1 MNIATGE
8 VCDFRPVEVGGG
20 ILADSMG
27 LGKTLS
33 VISLLATDWPYHNS
47 SSSEV
52 APTVIVVP
60 PSLLRTWEEELRR
73 HLHPG
78 TLRCWSYHG
87 PKRSED
93 MASVLAHDIVI
104 TTYDVVASEW
114 KSIDKGPRPLFSVD
128 WRRIVLDEGKLLCPE
143 SIKPADVSFLAH
155 EIRVGTTLRAKA
167 ICALRGHFRWVV
179 SGTPIQ
185 NRWEDLASLLRFLR
199 VYPDH
204 DIRSLTAMLRRGA
217 ANSDLR
223 NMLASLCLRRSK
235 EAIDL
240 PSRRDTTHKVVF
252 GAEEAAH
259 YNSINVHVAGFLEQQ
274 ARQIDLRSYS
284 NILTKI
290 NSLRQICNLGTYY
303 RGKIGVPET
312 QNMVMQELF
321 DGMISA
327 GTAMCSKCER
337 DLLEADEGPELE
349 SGGTLGFESCKPR
362 VATCGELICASCFA
376 VSEME
381 MCPSDGKCQYQSSC
395 KLFAVN
401 SSYSSS
407 LSAIQP
413 NSRLPTKMRAL
424 QKDLLALPE
433 IDKRYLVQPPECW
446 FFSPLLIVSSFHSG
460 RPPWI
465 LPEWHWVNSI
475 CPTPVLTVRCLPSKG
490 SWPSKALS
498 RILISVPSSFRCAAA
513 RTGT

>member
-1 MNIATGE
+1 
-8 VCDFRPVEVGGG
+8 
-20 ILADSMG
+20 MG

-33 VISLLATDWPYHNS
+33 IISLLATDWPYHNS

-52 APTVIVVP
+52 APTLIVVP

-73 HLHPG
+73 HLHPR

-93 MASVLAHDIVI
+93 MVWVLAHDIVI
-104 TTYDVVASEW
+104 TTYDVVATEW

-143 SIKPADVSFLAH
+143 SIKKADVSFLAH

-167 ICALRGHFRWVV
+167 ICALRGHFHWVV

-199 VYPDH
+199 VYPNH

-217 ANSDLR
+217 ANSDLQS
-223 NMLASLCLRRSK
+223 MLASLCLRRSK

-240 PSRRDTTHKVVF
+240 PSRRDTTHKVGF
-252 GAEEAAH
+252 DAEEAAH
-259 YNSINVHVAGFLEQQ
+259 YNSINVYVTGFLELQ
-274 ARQIDLRSYS
+274 ARQTDLRSYS

-303 RGKIGVPET
+303 RGKIGLPESEDT
-312 QNMVMQELF
+312 AMQELF
-321 DGMISA
+321 DGMVSA
-327 GTAMCSKCER
+327 GTAICCKCGSN
-337 DLLEADEGPELE
+337 LAEADERQDLE
-349 SGGTLGFESCKPR
+349 SSVIHDLESCKPR
-362 VATCGELICASCFA
+362 VATCGELMCGSCFA
-376 VSEME
+376 ISEME
-381 MCPSDGKCQYQSSC
+381 ICPSDGRCQYQSSC

-401 SSYSSS
+401 SSCSPS

-433 IDKRYLVQPPECW
+433 TEKRYLVRTPEGCP
-446 FFSPLLIVSSFHSG
+446 FSHILLVSSFRSG

-465 LPEWHWVNSI
+465 LLE
-475 CPTPVLTVRCLPSKG
+475 
-490 SWPSKALS
+490 
-498 RILISVPSSFRCAAA
+498 
-513 RTGT
+513 